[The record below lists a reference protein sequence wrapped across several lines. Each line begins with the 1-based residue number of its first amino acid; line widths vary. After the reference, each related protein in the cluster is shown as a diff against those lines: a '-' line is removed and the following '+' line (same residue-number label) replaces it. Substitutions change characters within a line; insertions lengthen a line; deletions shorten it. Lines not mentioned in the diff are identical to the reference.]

1 MPFIMK
7 VFFWDSIVFRFDAVE
22 EQVAEWDTCNGI
34 DARRRRV
41 MLTLK
46 KNSIFGVEEE
56 GEWLELEFGFG
67 GNILIKIH

>member
-34 DARRRRV
+34 DARRKRI

-46 KNSIFGVEEE
+46 KNNIFGVEE
-56 GEWLELEFGFG
+56 GGWLELEFGFG
-67 GNILIKIH
+67 RFILIKIH